1 MLKGKKKKQLHAY
14 CYELSKLLVLENLYL
29 DYYYFS
35 SMDVEKRKKFLESNY
50 TKRNVGIR
58 KTIQAYEKDHAT
70 YRQKK
75 RKEQEK
81 YRMVE
86 KEEI

>member
-1 MLKGKKKKQLHAY
+1 
-14 CYELSKLLVLENLYL
+14 
-29 DYYYFS
+29 
-35 SMDVEKRKKFLESNY
+35 MDVEKRKKFLESNY

-58 KTIQAYEKDHAT
+58 KTIQAYEKDYGA

-81 YRMVE
+81 YRLAE
-86 KEEI
+86 KEEIEAI